1 MSETTSNTESNQK
14 KQPSPSTK
22 KVLRYFYSLVWKEK
36 PRYFVFT
43 VFSIFIVSVAP
54 FITIV
59 FPKYIIDELISQRR
73 IPILIGYVLTMI
85 LLNWAIQSLK
95 HIVQE
100 TLYKMDDWFERY
112 FNQEIS
118 KKAMRMDF
126 EHTEDPTVLDQS
138 TKAETGMSWYSGGI
152 QGLTICIVEMISSI
166 ITLTGVITMIV
177 FYAPIVLPISA
188 ITVAIG
194 AWITSKQN
202 AANIRSFNEL
212 PALNRAFSY
221 IYWNLSD
228 FRYGKDIRLYEATD
242 MMLSKGEE
250 NNSNTMKVWL
260 KQASTNQN
268 YGFLD
273 SGLTAVQM
281 VVIYLVLGLK
291 ALKREIT
298 IGSFTMLISSSET
311 LQNSLKNFIFQ
322 IQELN
327 KKSVFMSEYIKFMEL
342 EDVLVH
348 GEEKLPEQFL
358 TSKGVEIEFRHVS
371 FRYPRAEEETLL
383 DINLVIP
390 AGEHLSVVGLNGA
403 GKTTFIKL
411 LCRLYDVTEGE
422 ILINGKNINTYEYEE
437 YMRLLSVVFQ
447 DFKLFS
453 LSIRENLLLGDSK
466 KFENEEELQRL
477 CELCGLHEKIES
489 LEKGLETNLYKNFD
503 ENGIEPSGGE
513 AQKIA
518 IARALY
524 KNAPI
529 VILDEPTAA
538 LDPIAEY
545 DIYRQFDQLVGGKTA
560 VYISHRLSSCKFCD
574 HIAVFSGKT
583 IAEYGTHEE
592 LAAKENG
599 IYAEM
604 FAAQAQY
611 YLDPTP

>member
-1 MSETTSNTESNQK
+1 MSETTSTTESNEK
-14 KQPSPSTK
+14 KQTSPSTK

-36 PRYFVFT
+36 PKYFVFT
-43 VFSIFIVSVAP
+43 VFSILIVSGAP

-59 FPKYIIDELISQRR
+59 FPKYIIDELIGQRR
-73 IPILIGYVLTMI
+73 IPRLIGYVLTMI

-112 FNQEIS
+112 FNQENS
-118 KKAMRMDF
+118 KKAMKMDF
-126 EHTEDPTVLDQS
+126 EHTEDPNVLDQS
-138 TKAETGMSWYSGGI
+138 AKAETGMSWYSGGI
-152 QGLTICIVEMISSI
+152 QGLTTCIVEMISSI

-177 FYAPIVLPISA
+177 VYAPIVLPISA
-188 ITVAIG
+188 VTVAIG

-212 PALNRAFSY
+212 PAVNRAFGY

-228 FRYGKDIRLYEATD
+228 FRYGKDIRLYEASD

-250 NNSNTMKVWL
+250 NNDKTMKIWL
-260 KQASTNQN
+260 KQASTDQN

-273 SGLTAVQM
+273 AGLTAVQM
-281 VVIYLVLGLK
+281 VVIYLALGLK
-291 ALKREIT
+291 ALKSEIT

-311 LQNSLKNFIFQ
+311 LQSCLKNFIFQ

-327 KKSVFMSEYIKFMEL
+327 KKAVFMSEYMKFMEL

-447 DFKLFS
+447 DFRLFS
-453 LSIRENLLLGDSK
+453 FSIRENLLLGDSK
-466 KFENEEELQRL
+466 KPENEEELQHL
-477 CELCGLHEKIES
+477 CDLCGLHEKIAS

-583 IAEYGTHEE
+583 ITEYGTHEE
-592 LAAKENG
+592 LVVKENG